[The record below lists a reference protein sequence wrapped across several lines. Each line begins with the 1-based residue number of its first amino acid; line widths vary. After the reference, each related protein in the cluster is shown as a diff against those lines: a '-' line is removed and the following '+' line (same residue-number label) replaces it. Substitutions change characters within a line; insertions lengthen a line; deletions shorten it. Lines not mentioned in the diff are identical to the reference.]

1 MSTTKKS
8 LRGEELNQ
16 AIESELQQM
25 LSEGYELSPITPKNL
40 HDRVKTL
47 GFVNCGLSVLS
58 STKRKKLI
66 EHYRRIQIQRSGLS
80 AETKAVA
87 SSNQTSLA
95 MRKIIAEKNQE
106 ISDLKEQL
114 EMNYAVLTEIVQ
126 AVELSGC
133 ASIEGLLSKS
143 LLKISNQ

>member
-1 MSTTKKS
+1 MSTAKKP
-8 LRGEELNQ
+8 LRGEKLNQ

-25 LSEGYELSPITPKNL
+25 LSEGYELSPITSKNL
-40 HDRVKTL
+40 HDRIKTL

-58 STKRKKLI
+58 PTKRKKLI

-143 LLKISNQ
+143 LLKISSQ